1 MNLFA
6 ANFWGK
12 IAEYSM
18 LDIGLRAGNTPASPS
33 SNYMVGCLVV
43 TCHGMQHMAS
53 LQLKRRCWTLLEVWF
68 CFLTT
73 TFSIPPRIV
82 RVLNFDRSQMRHTK
96 FRWSICTA
104 VETFF
109 PSPLGSGS
117 TNGLRRFHHK
127 DHGTRH
133 AASLRKKTFS
143 TRC

>member
-6 ANFWGK
+6 AKFWGK
-12 IAEYSM
+12 IAEYLM
-18 LDIGLRAGNTPASPS
+18 LDLGLRAGNKPASLS
-33 SNYMVGCLVV
+33 SNYMVGCLVG
-43 TCHGMQHMAS
+43 TCHGISAVKEEMLDSFGSLVLFFDDDLLNPAS
-53 LQLKRRCWTLLEVWF
+53 NRTR
-68 CFLTT
+68 
-73 TFSIPPRIV
+73 PH
-82 RVLNFDRSQMRHTK
+82 FDRSQMRHTK
-96 FRWSICTA
+96 FRLSICTA

-133 AASLRKKTFS
+133 AASLRKRTFS